1 MCMVF
6 LLYGYT
12 IDGIGETGISTPSF
26 FRTRMARIA
35 RIIRWIR
42 PIRGRFL
49 STRITVNDREFPLI
63 ILPV

>member
-26 FRTRMARIA
+26 FRTRMARI
-35 RIIRWIR
+35 IRWIR

-49 STRITVNDREFPLI
+49 STRITINDREFPLI